1 VLIDPTALD
10 DADEFTVLAFRQNQ
24 VISRCQASALLSA
37 AAIRHRVSSGRWQR
51 PHRAVYVTHNGPI
64 SAIQRRW
71 IAFLAVKSAVLGGAS
86 ALEVHGLRGFWSAAT
101 HLLLPAAK
109 RSDEPPP
116 DVVVHRTSHLP
127 TEDIHRLGSPPCT
140 NAARSVVDAA
150 QWAPTDH
157 DARSIV
163 AAGFQQRLVG
173 CDDVHKVLRRM
184 PRARRR
190 SLIVEIATDA
200 RGGSHSLPEAEFR
213 QLCRRYR
220 LPMPTRQLRRT
231 DPSGRSR
238 YLDAY
243 FEEWRLH
250 VEIDGSQHM
259 DVRSWWADMRR
270 QNELWIPGDRVLR
283 FPSWA
288 IRQRPAEVAE
298 QVRAALMAAGW
309 RP

>member
-1 VLIDPTALD
+1 VLTDPTALD
-10 DADEFTVLAFRQNQ
+10 DADELTVLLFRQHQ
-24 VISRCQASALLSA
+24 VISRRQARAWLSA
-37 AAIRHRVSSGRWQR
+37 ATIRHRLESQRWQQ
-51 PHRAVYVTHNGPI
+51 PHRAVYVTHSGPI
-64 SAIQRRW
+64 TAVQRTW
-71 IAFLAVKSAVLGGAS
+71 IAALSADSALLGGAS
-86 ALEVHGLRGFWSAAT
+86 ALEVHGLRGHQPT
-101 HLLLPAAK
+101 VIHLLLPADK
-109 RSDEPPP
+109 RCDEPPAN
-116 DVVVHRTSHLP
+116 VVVHRTAHLP
-127 TEDIHRLGSPPCT
+127 TDDIHRLGSPPCT

-157 DARSIV
+157 DARAIV

-173 CDDVHKVLRRM
+173 ADDVHEVLRRM
-184 PRARRR
+184 PRTRRR
-190 SLIVEIATDA
+190 SLISDMATDA

-231 DPSGRSR
+231 DASGRRR

-288 IRQRPAEVAE
+288 VRQRPAEVAE
-298 QVRAALMAAGW
+298 QVRAALVAAGW
-309 RP
+309 QS